1 MTGEYIS
8 RAALLLQYYTAL
20 GELMEEG
27 KLPAKAAFG
36 ERIPDSFSARTVESL
51 PAAS

>member
-8 RAALLLQYYTAL
+8 RAALLLQYYAAL
-20 GELMEEG
+20 GELAEEA
-27 KLPAKAAFG
+27 KLPAKAARG
-36 ERIPDSFSARTVESL
+36 ERIPDSFRVRTVESL